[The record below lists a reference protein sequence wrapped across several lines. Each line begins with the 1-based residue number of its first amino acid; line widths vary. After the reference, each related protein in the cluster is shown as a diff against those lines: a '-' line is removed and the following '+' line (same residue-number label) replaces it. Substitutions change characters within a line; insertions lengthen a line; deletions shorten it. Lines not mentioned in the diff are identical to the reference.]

1 MSRSAVRIRSEL
13 LLLPLAGWLLMALLA
28 PGAAAQTVPADIA
41 EVSIEDL
48 FASNVVTREER
59 ARTSKRWHL
68 AYRYLRSDY
77 DEYRSGTRRLSYD
90 DVLWSGP
97 TEPRTDENYPVVPT
111 EISQEVHSLLAAY
124 DFSPSLS
131 FKLSVPFIEQ
141 STDHISIVPN
151 YDEFNISSNGI
162 GDVCLL
168 YTSPSPRDLSTSR
181 MPSSA

>member
-1 MSRSAVRIRSEL
+1 MSQSALRIRSEL
-13 LLLPLAGWLLMALLA
+13 MLGPLAGWLLMALLA

-59 ARTSKRWHL
+59 ARGSKRWHL

-97 TEPRTDENYPVVPT
+97 TEPRTDQNYPVVPT

-124 DFSPSLS
+124 DFSPDCRSSCRCHSSSRAPTTSPLS
-131 FKLSVPFIEQ
+131 PTTMNSTSVPTASVMSLRWPIM
-141 STDHISIVPN
+141 
-151 YDEFNISSNGI
+151 
-162 GDVCLL
+162 
-168 YTSPSPRDLSTSR
+168 R
-181 MPSSA
+181 SAAQ